1 MKYRTMIELICNA
14 SDKDEAF
21 HTAGEYLRGDIDSG
35 VRMKCKTR
43 PLGIHRTVKG
53 AMISLAVLF
62 CFSALLLNVS
72 VLEKGAQDSAVK
84 FRIAETCTVQPE
96 LKTKAGVEFQE
107 AWKTKK
113 DEAVLEYIKN

>member
-1 MKYRTMIELICNA
+1 MKYRTMIEVICNA

-43 PLGIHRTVKG
+43 LLGIHRTVKG

-72 VLEKGAQDSAVK
+72 VLEKGAQNSAVK
-84 FRIAETCTVQPE
+84 FRIPETCTVQPE